1 MAYRTLSDA
10 AIHQTIAEGE
20 FPEEVRNAGEKV
32 VVILTQ
38 DWCPDWHA
46 MQTFLPQF
54 EDQVTLFV
62 LNYNKHPD
70 FQKIMGF
77 KEDVFGNREIPYLR
91 YYHQGRFIVATNQ
104 LPQGT
109 FAALLKKTEPFVL
122 R

>member
-10 AIHQTIAEGE
+10 VIAKTLADGE
-20 FPEEVRNAGEKV
+20 FPDEVRNAAEKV

-46 MQTFLPQF
+46 MDAFLPQF
-54 EDQVTLFV
+54 DDQAAFFV
-62 LNYNKHPD
+62 LQYNKHPE
-70 FQKIMGF
+70 FEKIMGF
-77 KEDVFGNREIPYLR
+77 KEDVFDNREIPYLR
-91 YYHQGRFIVATNQ
+91 YYYRGQFIVATNQ
-104 LPQGT
+104 LPKGT